1 MNNSD
6 KQHNGGFMTPEKK
19 TIFTR
24 GGLHYAWIIAAV
36 TFLTLLVTAGI
47 RSTPGILIV
56 PLEHEFGWSRAT
68 ISIAVS
74 VNLLLYGLMG
84 PFAAAF
90 FDRFGVRRT
99 MSIALLLLAVGVSS
113 TTLMTKPWHMIL
125 IWGVVVGCGAGM
137 TAYSLSATVVNRWF
151 SKSQGTV
158 MGVLTASAATG
169 QLLFL
174 PFLASLSHHHGWRIA
189 AFAIASA
196 ALVVLPFVLIFMR
209 NFPKN
214 VGLVPYGE
222 EPEVSKSQ
230 EVIGKKPAINPF
242 ETAVAGLRRGLH
254 SKDFWLLAG
263 SFFIC
268 GASTN
273 GLIGTHLIPA
283 CVDHGIPEVRAA
295 GLLALMGILDLFGTT
310 LSGWLSDRYN
320 SRYLL
325 CCYYGFRGLSL
336 LGLPYALG
344 GPEWGLSAFAIF
356 YGLDWIATVPPTVR
370 LTADA
375 FGRENVGVMF
385 GWIFASHQVGAA
397 LAATFAGT
405 VRTYLGVYTIAFI
418 LAGIICLLA
427 AGLVLRINKSDLPE
441 LAAEAAA

>member
-1 MNNSD
+1 MIKSNPEHDHKTNEMP
-6 KQHNGGFMTPEKK
+6 KQP
-19 TIFTR
+19 R
-24 GGLHYAWIIAAV
+24 GRLHYAWIIAGV

-99 MSIALLLLAVGVSS
+99 MATALLLLSIGVSA
-113 TTLMTKPWHMIL
+113 TTLMTKPWHMVL
-125 IWGVVVGCGAGM
+125 IWGVIVGCGAGM
-137 TAYSLSATVVNRWF
+137 TAYSLSATVVSRWF

-169 QLLFL
+169 QLVFL
-174 PFLASLSHHHGWRIA
+174 PFLASLSHHHGWRVA
-189 AFAIASA
+189 ALSIASA
-196 ALVVLPFVLIFMR
+196 ALIVLPVVMALMR
-209 NFPKN
+209 NYPKTI
-214 VGLVPYGE
+214 GLLPYGE
-222 EPEVSKSQ
+222 LASVGHATNDAVKAPV
-230 EVIGKKPAINPF
+230 GNPF
-242 ETAVAGLRRGLH
+242 NTALDGLRRGLR
-254 SKDFWLLAG
+254 SKDFWLLSG

-295 GLLALMGILDLFGTT
+295 GLLALMGILDLVGTT
-310 LSGWLSDRYN
+310 FSGWLSDRYN

-325 CCYYGFRGLSL
+325 CCYYGLRGLSL

-405 VRTYLGVYTIAFI
+405 VRTYLGDYMVAFI
-418 LAGIICLLA
+418 MSGIICLLA
-427 AGLVLRINKSDLPE
+427 AGIVLRINKAPLPE
-441 LAAEAAA
+441 PEPALEPAT